1 MIVVVWNVMLCG
13 VVVRYL
19 GITEALDKLAASIV
33 RIDQRLYVMGG
44 GALICMMLSVP
55 HTI

>member
-1 MIVVVWNVMLCG
+1 MLCG